1 MKNGVDVIVGFC
13 MCALNDSAVATRSMF
28 VSQVRISMTG
38 ESGMQA
44 GVHNKA
50 LSNQTVKNGVDVI
63 VGFCMC
69 ALNDSAVATRSMFVS
84 QVRISMTGESG
95 MQAGVITKHCQI
107 RQ

>member
-1 MKNGVDVIVGFC
+1 M
-13 MCALNDSAVATRSMF
+13 
-28 VSQVRISMTG
+28 
-38 ESGMQA
+38 
-44 GVHNKA
+44 
-50 LSNQTVKNGVDVI
+50 KNGVDVI

-95 MQAGVITKHCQI
+95 MQAGVITKHSQI

>member
-1 MKNGVDVIVGFC
+1 M
-13 MCALNDSAVATRSMF
+13 
-28 VSQVRISMTG
+28 
-38 ESGMQA
+38 
-44 GVHNKA
+44 
-50 LSNQTVKNGVDVI
+50 KNGVDVI